1 MAIFQF
7 LHQPLYLSTSKTR
20 QNLLQ
25 LFERSSNIVIL
36 PDMFQQQRLIG
47 IFVQTNVS
55 CMHAGLSCCRI
66 QAPCENILFPTDVL
80 NNSHFCQTP
89 QPGLHFFIKGAFMVQ
104 CINCQEIFC

>member
-47 IFVQTNVS
+47 IFVQTRVS
-55 CMHAGLSCCRI
+55 YRI
-66 QAPCENILFPTDVL
+66 TLYLCPSTSALRIGSQYKLDIM
-80 NNSHFCQTP
+80 
-89 QPGLHFFIKGAFMVQ
+89 PGISV
-104 CINCQEIFC
+104 